1 MAFRALS
8 GDKEVE
14 MNTANLQLEG
24 LIIAVAALTRRLVDK
39 GVLDRGEIDALLAT
53 CEANISGSDRAVEDL
68 SPANRDAV
76 AFPIRML
83 RLANEQ
89 TGELDFGAL
98 AKRVGQTK
106 GRYNDQQ

>member
-1 MAFRALS
+1 
-8 GDKEVE
+8 

-24 LIIAVAALTRRLVDK
+24 LIIAMAALTRRMVEK
-39 GVLDRGEIDALLAT
+39 GVLGRDEVDTLLAT
-53 CEANISGSDRAVEDL
+53 CEANVAGSDRAVEDL
-68 SPANRDAV
+68 SPANRDAIV
-76 AFPIRML
+76 FPIRVL
-83 RLANEQ
+83 RLANVE